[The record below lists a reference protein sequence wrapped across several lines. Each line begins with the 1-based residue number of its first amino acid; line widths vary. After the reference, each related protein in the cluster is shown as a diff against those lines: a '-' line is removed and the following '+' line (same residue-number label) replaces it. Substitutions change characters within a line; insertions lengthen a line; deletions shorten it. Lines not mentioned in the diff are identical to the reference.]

1 VGDSIPNPSSRIKQL
16 TSPWYFPMTH
26 SSEKPSM
33 ATGTKVLIGSAI
45 GCGCLM
51 FAIIPIGILA
61 AIALP
66 SFLNQ
71 ANKAKES
78 EAKQYVGTIVRA
90 EQAYFLENQKFTEDL
105 AQLGS
110 INTSNSVNYTYS
122 LKRLSGKNQSLVM
135 VQATPKAA
143 VKDRLKTFSG
153 AARAVGNPKDA
164 TTEGI
169 VCYSLPSGQAAPF
182 VITSDDKSPLECPAS
197 MQSISK

>member
-1 VGDSIPNPSSRIKQL
+1 MTNAAPNP
-16 TSPWYFPMTH
+16 P
-26 SSEKPSM
+26 M

-51 FAIIPIGILA
+51 VGIIPLGILA
-61 AIALP
+61 AITLP

-78 EAKQYVGTIVRA
+78 EAKVYVETIVRA
-90 EQAYFLENQKFTEDL
+90 EQAYFLENQKFTEDMT
-105 AQLGS
+105 QLGS
-110 INTSNSVNYTYS
+110 IVTTNSVNYTYS

-143 VKDRLKTFSG
+143 VKARLKTFSG

-169 VCYSLPSGQAAPF
+169 VCYSLPSGQATPF
-182 VITSDDKSPLECPAS
+182 VLTNDIESPLNCPPS
-197 MQSISK
+197 MESIR

>member
-1 VGDSIPNPSSRIKQL
+1 
-16 TSPWYFPMTH
+16 MTN
-26 SSEKPSM
+26 SAEKPSM

-78 EAKQYVGTIVRA
+78 EAKQYVGAMVRA
-90 EQAYFLENQKFTEDL
+90 EQAYFLENQKFTEDM
-105 AQLGS
+105 AQLGL

-135 VQATPKAA
+135 VQASPKAT
-143 VKDRLKTFSG
+143 VKARLKTFSG

-169 VCYSLPSGQAAPF
+169 VCFSRPSGLAAPF
-182 VITSDDKSPLECPAS
+182 VLTSDDKAPLECPPP
-197 MQSISK
+197 MEPLP

>member
-1 VGDSIPNPSSRIKQL
+1 
-16 TSPWYFPMTH
+16 
-26 SSEKPSM
+26 M

-78 EAKQYVGTIVRA
+78 EAKQYVGSIVSA
-90 EQAYFLENQKFTEDL
+90 EQAYFLENQKFTEDMT
-105 AQLGS
+105 QLGA
-110 INTSNSVNYTYS
+110 IATTNSVNYTYS
-122 LKRLSGKNQSLVM
+122 LKRLSDKKQSLIM

-153 AARAVGNPKDA
+153 AARAVGDPKDA
-164 TTEGI
+164 TTEAI
-169 VCYSLPSGQAAPF
+169 VCFSSPFDVATPF
-182 VITSDDKSPLECPAS
+182 VLASDVEAPLECPPS
-197 MQSISK
+197 MEPVSLTR